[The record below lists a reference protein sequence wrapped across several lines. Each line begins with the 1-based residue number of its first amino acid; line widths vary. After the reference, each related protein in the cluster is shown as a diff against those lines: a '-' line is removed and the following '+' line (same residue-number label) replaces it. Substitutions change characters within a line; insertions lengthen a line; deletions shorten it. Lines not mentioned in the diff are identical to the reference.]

1 MKPSDGADPLTN
13 DEFVSYLRSAL
24 HKLYDPTYL
33 RRSPLAKL
41 LGFPA
46 EFDTASNL
54 QQLLTEAILALKP
67 PDDEPAQSMA
77 WRIYDTLSLQYLRQY
92 PKNMVATQL
101 GISERQLRREQRL
114 ALETLAQYIRKHHK
128 ILSHLDLSEL
138 REKRFNR
145 LEHSVP
151 ETLDTELSWLK
162 KSMYE
167 QRSSLADILHTVDEL
182 ARPLAQQAQV
192 TLELNIEP
200 AVADVSVDQLV
211 IRNILLTILSVAI
224 PRSSPGPVIVRAAMQ
239 GKSPKILVVVDHL
252 RNPSE
257 PFSSKENASLV
268 TAHQLAIY
276 YDAQL
281 EVAQPG
287 EELTVTLSLPALEQ
301 IPVLVIDDNA
311 DWLDLLKRYAV
322 GSNYEVVGVR
332 DPETALSLTAKL
344 QPAVIF
350 LDVMMPNVDGW
361 QIISELRHE
370 QSTSHIPIV
379 ICTILPLEELVLSL
393 GVDAFMQK
401 PITQRQFITM
411 LDQQINT
418 LG

>member
-1 MKPSDGADPLTN
+1 LKPSDGVDPLTN
-13 DEFVSYLRSAL
+13 DEFVGYLRSAL

-41 LGFPA
+41 LGFST
-46 EFDTASNL
+46 EFDTASGL

-67 PDDEPAQSMA
+67 ADDEPAQSVA

-128 ILSHLDLSEL
+128 ISPQRVLSEL
-138 REKRFNR
+138 PEKRLDR
-145 LEHSVP
+145 PEPLVP
-151 ETLDTELSWLK
+151 ETLDTELNWLK

-167 QRSSLADILHTVDEL
+167 QRSSLVDILHTVDEL
-182 ARPLAQQAQV
+182 ARPLAQQFQV

-200 AVADVSVDQLV
+200 TVADVSVDQLV
-211 IRNILLTILSVAI
+211 IQNILLTILSVSI
-224 PRSSPGPVIVRAAMQ
+224 PRSNPGPVFIRATRQ
-239 GKSPKILVVVDHL
+239 GKSPKISVAVNHL
-252 RNPSE
+252 HDPSE
-257 PFSSKENASLV
+257 PFSNRENTSLG
-268 TAHQLAIY
+268 TAQQLAAY
-276 YDAQL
+276 YGAQL
-281 EVAQPG
+281 DVAQSS

-301 IPVLVIDDNA
+301 IPILVIDDNA
-311 DWLDLLKRYAV
+311 DWLNLLKRYAV
-322 GSNYEVVGVR
+322 GSNYDVIGTR
-332 DPETALSLTAKL
+332 DPETALNLAANL

-379 ICTILPLEELVLSL
+379 ICSILPLEELVLSL

-401 PITQRQFITM
+401 PITQRQFIAM
-411 LDQQINT
+411 LDQQINA